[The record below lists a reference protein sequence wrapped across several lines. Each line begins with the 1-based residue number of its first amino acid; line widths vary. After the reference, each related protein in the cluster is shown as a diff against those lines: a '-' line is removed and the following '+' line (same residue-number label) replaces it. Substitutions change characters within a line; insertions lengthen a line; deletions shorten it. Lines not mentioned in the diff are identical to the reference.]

1 MRTQYA
7 GRPMALVGH
16 IGRTPDKVAELVSQV
31 GPVQGLYRLEEA
43 EACAH
48 ALADA
53 ARERGQYHTAA
64 GLDAAAV
71 SLRRQQV
78 ELVARFA

>member
-7 GRPMALVGH
+7 GRLMAPVGH
-16 IGRTPDKVAELVSQV
+16 SGTTADKVRELVAQV
-31 GPVQGLYRLEEA
+31 GPVVGLYRLEEA

-53 ARERGQYHTAA
+53 ARERGQHATAA

-71 SLRRQQV
+71 NLRRQQF
-78 ELVARFA
+78 ELVERFS

>member
-7 GRPMALVGH
+7 GRPMAPVGH
-16 IGRTPDKVAELVSQV
+16 TGVTPDKVAELVRQV
-31 GPVQGLYRLEEA
+31 GPVVGLYRLEEA

-53 ARERGQYHTAA
+53 ARERGHHHTAA

-71 SLRRQQV
+71 NLRRQQF
-78 ELVARFA
+78 ELVERFA